1 MNLDIYRNFVVIVD
15 EGNLTTAANR
25 LNIAQPAL
33 TNQIKLLEE
42 KFGAEL
48 IETRRGVRRI
58 KVTDAGKL
66 LYEKAK
72 YLCELEDSTIKEI
85 KDINSGLSGVLS
97 IGIAPSISEQVINR
111 LLIDFRRKYTNV
123 TLELYELVTGKIGE
137 LLITGICEIVVIRAP
152 LKSPHLFNYYLMEE
166 EVMSAIFLKDNPWIK
181 EPSDSLSVRDL
192 VGVPICVN
200 RTYRDG
206 LINSFYE
213 INQKAD
219 IISTCVLRQ
228 SCIALAKAGEAVAVV
243 PAGVMDEVDDD
254 MLCLPV
260 QGNAHKLQKSI
271 VTLKNRNLSAI
282 AANFLSFCRD
292 SLEQNWEIN

>member
-1 MNLDIYRNFVVIVD
+1 MNLDIYRNYVVIID
-15 EGNLTTAANR
+15 EENLTAAASR

-33 TNQIKLLEE
+33 TNQIRLLEE

-48 IETRRGVRRI
+48 IQTKRGVRRI

-72 YLCELEDSTIKEI
+72 YLCELEDAAAKEI
-85 KDINSGLSGVLS
+85 NDINRGLSGVLS

-111 LLIDFRRKYTNV
+111 LLIDFRRKYSNV

-200 RTYRDG
+200 RTYREA
-206 LINSFYE
+206 LKNSFYE
-213 INQKAD
+213 INEKAD
-219 IISTCVLRQ
+219 IISTAVLRQ
-228 SCIALAKAGEAVAVV
+228 SCVELAKSGEAVAIV
-243 PAGVMDEVDDD
+243 PAGVMDTVEDD
-254 MLCLPV
+254 MLCIPV
-260 QGNAHKLQKSI
+260 RGDAHKLQKSI
-271 VTLKNRNLSAI
+271 VTLKNRNLSAV
-282 AANFLSFCRD
+282 AANFLRFCKEN
-292 SLEQNWEIN
+292 LEQDWDIT